1 MIIHNLE
8 DMSKKEE
15 LKKQILDLTREYY
28 REVHAKKKE
37 FEPGK
42 SFVHYGGRFFNDEE
56 MVNLVDS
63 SLDFW
68 LTQGPWTHKFER
80 RLADWLGVKYCAV
93 TNSGS
98 SANLLAFYT
107 LTSHKLGDRRIKKG
121 DEVITVA
128 AGFPTTVTPIIQYGA
143 IPVFVDVA
151 LPGFDIDVNQLEA
164 AYSPKTKAVMMA
176 HSLGNPFNL
185 KAVLA
190 FCEKHNLW
198 LIEDNCDALG
208 SEYTI
213 DGVTKKTGTW
223 GHIGT
228 SSFYPPHHMTM
239 GEGGA
244 VYTNDPELNKI
255 TLSFRD
261 WGRDCWCASGVDNT
275 CRMRFTGQFGELPQ
289 GYDHKYVYS
298 HFGFN
303 LKITDMQ
310 AAVGCAQLDKIDQIV
325 AARRANYQML
335 YDGLKDV
342 PGLILPVAEANSN
355 PSWFGFLIA
364 VKEDAGFTRN
374 ELTGYLEENKIQT
387 RNLFAGNLTKHP
399 CFDEMRQTGEGYRI
413 IGELK
418 NTDFVMTNGFW
429 IGVFPGMT
437 KEMNQWMIKCIKDF
451 CTTHAK

>member
-1 MIIHNLE
+1 MA
-8 DMSKKEE
+8 KKEE
-15 LKKQILDLTREYY
+15 LKAQILELTREYY
-28 REVHAKKKE
+28 KEVHAQKKE

-42 SFVHYGGRFFNDEE
+42 TFVHYGGRYFNDEE

-244 VYTNDPELNKI
+244 VYTNDSELNKI

-275 CRMRFTGQFGELPQ
+275 CRMRFTGQFGELPK

-310 AAVGCAQLDKIDQIV
+310 AAVGCAQLDKLDQIV

-374 ELTGYLEENKIQT
+374 ELTSYLEQNKIQT

-413 IGELK
+413 VGELK

-437 KEMNQWMIKCIKDF
+437 KEMNEWMIKCIKDF
-451 CTTHAK
+451 CTSHAK

>member
-37 FEPGK
+37 FESGK

-374 ELTGYLEENKIQT
+374 ELTGYLEQNKIQT

-413 IGELK
+413 VGELK

-437 KEMNQWMIKCIKDF
+437 KEMNLWMIKCIKDF
-451 CTTHAK
+451 CTSHAK

>member
-1 MIIHNLE
+1 
-8 DMSKKEE
+8 MSKKEE
-15 LKKQILDLTREYY
+15 LKAQILDLTREYY
-28 REVHAKKKE
+28 NEVHAQKKE

-80 RLADWLGVKYCAV
+80 RLADWLGVKFCAV

-244 VYTNDPELNKI
+244 VYTNDPLLNKI

-310 AAVGCAQLDKIDQIV
+310 AAVGCAQLDKLDQIV

-364 VKEDAGFTRN
+364 VKEDAAFTRN
-374 ELTGYLEENKIQT
+374 ELTGYLEQNKIQT

-413 IGELK
+413 VGELK

-437 KEMNQWMIKCIKDF
+437 KEMNQWMIKCIREF
-451 CTTHAK
+451 CIEHAK

>member
-1 MIIHNLE
+1 MARK
-8 DMSKKEE
+8 DE
-15 LKKQILDLTREYY
+15 LKVQILELTREYY
-28 REVHAKKKE
+28 KEVHAPKKE

-42 SFVHYGGRFFNDEE
+42 TFVHYGGRFFNDEE

-107 LTSHKLGDRRIKKG
+107 LTSHKLGERRIKKG
-121 DEVITVA
+121 DEIITVA
-128 AGFPTTVTPIIQYGA
+128 AGFPTTVTPIIQFGA

-151 LPGFDIDVNQLEA
+151 LPGFDIDVSQLEA
-164 AYSPKTKAVMMA
+164 AYSPKTKALMMA

-190 FCEKHNLW
+190 FCEKHSLW

-244 VYTNDPELNKI
+244 VYTNDLELNKI

-275 CRMRFTGQFGELPQ
+275 CRMRFTGQFGELPK

-310 AAVGCAQLDKIDQIV
+310 AAVGCAQLDKLDQIV

-374 ELTGYLEENKIQT
+374 ELTGYLEQNKIQT

-399 CFDEMRQTGEGYRI
+399 CFDEMRATGESYRI
-413 IGELK
+413 VGELK

-429 IGVFPGMT
+429 LGVFPGMT
-437 KEMNQWMIKCIKDF
+437 KEMNEWMIKCITDF
-451 CTTHAK
+451 CTSYAK

>member
-1 MIIHNLE
+1 MA
-8 DMSKKEE
+8 KKEE
-15 LKKQILDLTREYY
+15 LKAQILELTREYY
-28 REVHAKKKE
+28 EEVHAQKKE

-42 SFVHYGGRFFNDEE
+42 SFVHYGGRYFNDEE

-80 RLADWLGVKYCAV
+80 RLADWLGVKFCAV

-213 DGVTKKTGTW
+213 DDVTKKTGTW

-244 VYTNDPELNKI
+244 VYTNDPLLNKI

-310 AAVGCAQLDKIDQIV
+310 AAVGCAQLDKLDQIV

-342 PGLILPVAEANSN
+342 PGLILPVAETNSN

-374 ELTGYLEENKIQT
+374 ELTGYLEQNKIQT

-413 IGELK
+413 VGELK

-437 KEMNQWMIKCIKDF
+437 KEMNQWMIKCIREF
-451 CTTHAK
+451 CIAHAK

>member
-1 MIIHNLE
+1 MA
-8 DMSKKEE
+8 KKEE
-15 LKKQILDLTREYY
+15 LKAQILELTREYY
-28 REVHAKKKE
+28 KEVHAQKKE

-42 SFVHYGGRFFNDEE
+42 TFVHYGGRYFNDEE

-80 RLADWLGVKYCAV
+80 RLADWLGVKFCAV

-128 AGFPTTVTPIIQYGA
+128 AGFPTTVTPIIQFGA

-303 LKITDMQ
+303 LKISDMQ
-310 AAVGCAQLDKIDQIV
+310 AAVGCAQLEKLDQIV

-342 PGLILPVAEANSN
+342 PGLILPLAESNSN

-374 ELTGYLEENKIQT
+374 ELTGYLEQNKIQT

-399 CFDEMRQTGEGYRI
+399 CFDEMRATGEGYRI
-413 IGELK
+413 VGELK

-437 KEMNQWMIKCIKDF
+437 KEMNQWMIKCIREF
-451 CTTHAK
+451 CISHAK

>member
-1 MIIHNLE
+1 
-8 DMSKKEE
+8 MSKKEE
-15 LKKQILDLTREYY
+15 LKAQILELTREYY
-28 REVHAKKKE
+28 NEVHAQKKE

-80 RLADWLGVKYCAV
+80 RLADWLGVKFCAV

-244 VYTNDPELNKI
+244 VYTNDPLLNKI

-310 AAVGCAQLDKIDQIV
+310 AAVGCAQLDKLDQIV
-325 AARRANYQML
+325 AARRTNYQML

-342 PGLILPVAEANSN
+342 PGLILPVAEVNSN

-364 VKEDAGFTRN
+364 VKEDAAFTRN
-374 ELTGYLEENKIQT
+374 ELTGYLEQNKIQT

-413 IGELK
+413 VGELK

-437 KEMNQWMIKCIKDF
+437 KEMNQWMIKCIREF
-451 CTTHAK
+451 CIEHAK

>member
-1 MIIHNLE
+1 MAI
-8 DMSKKEE
+8 KEE
-15 LKKQILDLTREYY
+15 LKAQILELTREYY
-28 REVHAKKKE
+28 KEVHAQKTA

-80 RLADWLGVKYCAV
+80 RLADWLGVKFCAV

-143 IPVFVDVA
+143 IPVFVDVE
-151 LPGFDIDVNQLEA
+151 LPGFDIDVNQLDA

-244 VYTNDPELNKI
+244 VYTNDPLLNKI

-310 AAVGCAQLDKIDQIV
+310 AAVGCAQLDKLDKIV

-374 ELTGYLEENKIQT
+374 ELTGYLEQNKIQT

-413 IGELK
+413 VGELK

-451 CTTHAK
+451 CISHAK

>member
-1 MIIHNLE
+1 MA
-8 DMSKKEE
+8 KKEE
-15 LKKQILDLTREYY
+15 LKAQILELTREYY
-28 REVHAKKKE
+28 KEVHAQKKV

-42 SFVHYGGRFFNDEE
+42 SFVHYGGRYFNDEE

-80 RLADWLGVKYCAV
+80 RLADWLGVKFCAV

-244 VYTNDPELNKI
+244 VYTNDPLLNKI

-310 AAVGCAQLDKIDQIV
+310 AAVGCAQLDKLDLIV

-374 ELTGYLEENKIQT
+374 ELTGYLEQNKIQT

-413 IGELK
+413 VGELK

-437 KEMNQWMIKCIKDF
+437 KEMNQWMIKCIREF
-451 CTTHAK
+451 CIAHAK

>member
-1 MIIHNLE
+1 MA
-8 DMSKKEE
+8 KKEE
-15 LKKQILDLTREYY
+15 LKAQILELTREYY
-28 REVHAKKKE
+28 KEVHAQKKE

-80 RLADWLGVKYCAV
+80 RLADWLGVKFCAV

-244 VYTNDPELNKI
+244 VYTNDPLLNKI

-310 AAVGCAQLDKIDQIV
+310 AAVGCAQLDKLDQIV

-374 ELTGYLEENKIQT
+374 ELTGYLEQNKIQT

-413 IGELK
+413 VGELK

-437 KEMNQWMIKCIKDF
+437 KEMNQWMIKCIREF
-451 CTTHAK
+451 CLEHAK

>member
-1 MIIHNLE
+1 MA
-8 DMSKKEE
+8 KKEE
-15 LKKQILDLTREYY
+15 LKAQILELTREYY
-28 REVHAKKKE
+28 KEVHAPKKE

-80 RLADWLGVKYCAV
+80 RLADWLGVKFCAV

-151 LPGFDIDVNQLEA
+151 LPGFDIDVTQLEA
-164 AYSPKTKAVMMA
+164 AYSSKTKAVMMA

-310 AAVGCAQLDKIDQIV
+310 AAVGCAQLDKLDQIV

-335 YDGLKDV
+335 YDGLKNV

-374 ELTGYLEENKIQT
+374 ELTGYLEQNKIQT

-413 IGELK
+413 VGELK
-418 NTDFVMTNGFW
+418 NTDFVMTNAFW

-437 KEMNQWMIKCIKDF
+437 KEMNQWMIKCISNF
-451 CTTHAK
+451 CESHAL

>member
-1 MIIHNLE
+1 ML
-8 DMSKKEE
+8 KKEE
-15 LKKQILDLTREYY
+15 LKAQILELTREYY
-28 REVHAKKKE
+28 KEVHAQKKE

-80 RLADWLGVKYCAV
+80 RLADWLGVKFCAV

-107 LTSHKLGDRRIKKG
+107 LTSHKLGERRIKKG

-151 LPGFDIDVNQLEA
+151 LPGFDIDINQLEA

-244 VYTNDPELNKI
+244 VYTNDPLLNKI

-310 AAVGCAQLDKIDQIV
+310 AAVGCAQLEKLDQIV
-325 AARRANYQML
+325 TARRANYQML

-374 ELTGYLEENKIQT
+374 ELTGYLEQNKIQT

-413 IGELK
+413 VGELK

-429 IGVFPGMT
+429 LGVFPGMT
-437 KEMNQWMIKCIKDF
+437 KEMNEWMIKCIKTF
-451 CTTHAK
+451 CTEHAK

>member
-1 MIIHNLE
+1 MA
-8 DMSKKEE
+8 KKEE
-15 LKKQILDLTREYY
+15 LKAQILELTREYY
-28 REVHAKKKE
+28 KEVHAQKKE

-80 RLADWLGVKYCAV
+80 RLADWLGVKFCAV

-244 VYTNDPELNKI
+244 VYTNDPLLNKI

-275 CRMRFTGQFGELPQ
+275 CRMRFIGQFGELPQ

-310 AAVGCAQLDKIDQIV
+310 AAVGVAQLEKFPQF
-325 AARRANYQML
+325 AEKRRENFKYLYEKLAN
-335 YDGLKDV
+335 GGAEEK
-342 PGLILPVAEANSN
+342 LILPVAEENSD
-355 PSWFGFLIA
+355 PCWFGFI
-364 VKEDAGFTRN
+364 VTCREGVDRKKVVPYIESKN
-374 ELTGYLEENKIQT
+374 VQT
-387 RNLFAGNLTKHP
+387 RMLFAGNLIKHP
-399 CFDEMRQTGEGYRI
+399 CFDEMRKEGKGFRVV
-413 IGELK
+413 GDLT
-418 NTDFVMTNGFW
+418 NTDLIMDRSFW
-429 IGVFPGMT
+429 VGVYPGMT
-437 KEMNQWMIKCIKDF
+437 KEKLDYM
-451 CTTHAK
+451 AKVILEAINL

>member
-1 MIIHNLE
+1 
-8 DMSKKEE
+8 MSKKEE
-15 LKKQILDLTREYY
+15 LKAQILELTREYY
-28 REVHAKKKE
+28 KEVHAPKKE
-37 FEPGK
+37 FEAGK
-42 SFVHYGGRFFNDEE
+42 TFVHYGGRFFNDEE

-80 RLADWLGVKYCAV
+80 RLADWLGVKHCAV

-151 LPGFDIDVNQLEA
+151 LPGFDIDVTQLEA

-244 VYTNDPELNKI
+244 VYTNDPLLNKI

-275 CRMRFTGQFGELPQ
+275 CRMRFTGQFGELPK

-310 AAVGCAQLDKIDQIV
+310 AAVGCAQLDKLDQIV

-374 ELTGYLEENKIQT
+374 ELTGYLEQNKIQT

-413 IGELK
+413 VGDLK

-429 IGVFPGMT
+429 IGVFSGMT
-437 KEMNQWMIKCIKDF
+437 KEMNEWMIKCIRDF
-451 CTTHAK
+451 CTEHAK

>member
-1 MIIHNLE
+1 MPR
-8 DMSKKEE
+8 KEE
-15 LKKQILDLTREYY
+15 MKAQILELTREYY
-28 REVHAKKKE
+28 KEVHAQKKE

-68 LTQGPWTHKFER
+68 LTQGPWTHKFEH

-244 VYTNDPELNKI
+244 VYTNDPLLNKI

-310 AAVGCAQLDKIDQIV
+310 AAVGCAQLDKLDQIV

-364 VKEDAGFTRN
+364 VKEDAGFSRN
-374 ELTGYLEENKIQT
+374 ELTGYLEQNKIQT
-387 RNLFAGNLTKHP
+387 RNLFAGNLIKHP
-399 CFDEMRQTGEGYRI
+399 CFDEMRATGEGYRI
-413 IGELK
+413 VGELK

-437 KEMNQWMIKCIKDF
+437 KEMNLWMIKCIREF
-451 CTTHAK
+451 CMNKG

>member
-1 MIIHNLE
+1 MA
-8 DMSKKEE
+8 KKEE
-15 LKKQILDLTREYY
+15 LKAQILELTREYY
-28 REVHAKKKE
+28 KEVHAQKKG

-42 SFVHYGGRFFNDEE
+42 TFVHYGGRYFNDEE

-80 RLADWLGVKYCAV
+80 RLADWLGVKFCAV

-164 AYSPKTKAVMMA
+164 AYSSKTKAVMMA

-185 KAVLA
+185 KAVLD

-244 VYTNDPELNKI
+244 VYTNDPELNRI

-310 AAVGCAQLDKIDQIV
+310 AAVGCAQLDKLDQIV

-374 ELTGYLEENKIQT
+374 ELTGYLEQNKIQT
-387 RNLFAGNLTKHP
+387 RNLFAGNLIKHP

-413 IGELK
+413 VGELK

-437 KEMNQWMIKCIKDF
+437 KEMNQWMIKCISDF
-451 CTTHAK
+451 CKSHAK

>member
-1 MIIHNLE
+1 MA
-8 DMSKKEE
+8 KKDE
-15 LKKQILDLTREYY
+15 LKAQILELTREYY
-28 REVHAKKKE
+28 KEVHAPKKE
-37 FEPGK
+37 FEAGK
-42 SFVHYGGRFFNDEE
+42 TFVHYGGRYFNDEE

-80 RLADWLGVKYCAV
+80 RLADWLGVKHCAV

-143 IPVFVDVA
+143 VPVFVDVA
-151 LPGFDIDVNQLEA
+151 LPGFDIDVTQLEA

-310 AAVGCAQLDKIDQIV
+310 AAVGCAQLDKLDQIV

-335 YDGLKDV
+335 YNGLKDV
-342 PGLILPVAEANSN
+342 PGLILPVAESNSN

-374 ELTGYLEENKIQT
+374 ELTGYLEQNKIQT

-413 IGELK
+413 VGELK

-437 KEMNQWMIKCIKDF
+437 KEMNLWMIKCIKDF
-451 CTTHAK
+451 CTSHAK

>member
-1 MIIHNLE
+1 MA
-8 DMSKKEE
+8 KKDE
-15 LKKQILDLTREYY
+15 LKAQILELTREYY
-28 REVHAKKKE
+28 REVLTQKKE

-42 SFVHYGGRFFNDEE
+42 TFVHYGGRFFNDEE

-128 AGFPTTVTPIIQYGA
+128 AGFPTTVTPIIQFGA

-151 LPGFDIDVNQLEA
+151 LPGFDIDVTQLEA

-244 VYTNDPELNKI
+244 VYTNDPLLNKI

-310 AAVGCAQLDKIDQIV
+310 AAVGCAQLDKLDQIV

-364 VKEDAGFTRN
+364 VKENAGFTRN
-374 ELTGYLEENKIQT
+374 ELTGYLEQNKIQT

-399 CFDEMRQTGEGYRI
+399 CFDEMRATGEGYRI
-413 IGELK
+413 VGELK

-437 KEMNQWMIKCIKDF
+437 KEMNEWMIKCIKDF
-451 CTTHAK
+451 CTSHAK

>member
-1 MIIHNLE
+1 
-8 DMSKKEE
+8 MSKKEE
-15 LKKQILDLTREYY
+15 LKAQILELTREYY
-28 REVHAKKKE
+28 KEVHAQKKV

-42 SFVHYGGRFFNDEE
+42 SFVHYGGRYFNDEE

-80 RLADWLGVKYCAV
+80 RLADWLGVKFCAV

-151 LPGFDIDVNQLEA
+151 LPGFDIDVTQLEA

-185 KAVLA
+185 KAVLT

-244 VYTNDPELNKI
+244 VYTNDPLLNKI

-310 AAVGCAQLDKIDQIV
+310 AAVGCAQLDKLDQIV

-342 PGLILPVAEANSN
+342 PGLILPVAEADSN

-374 ELTGYLEENKIQT
+374 ELTGYLEQNKIQT

-399 CFDEMRQTGEGYRI
+399 CFDEMRASGEGYRI
-413 IGELK
+413 VGELK

-437 KEMNQWMIKCIKDF
+437 KEMNLWMIKCISDF
-451 CTTHAK
+451 CKSHAK

>member
-1 MIIHNLE
+1 
-8 DMSKKEE
+8 MSKKED
-15 LKKQILDLTREYY
+15 LKAQILELTREYY
-28 REVHAKKKE
+28 KEVHAPKKE

-42 SFVHYGGRFFNDEE
+42 TFVHYGGRYFNDEE

-80 RLADWLGVKYCAV
+80 RLADWLGVKFCAV

-143 IPVFVDVA
+143 IPVFVDVE

-208 SEYTI
+208 SEYSI

-244 VYTNDPELNKI
+244 VYTNDPLLNKI

-310 AAVGCAQLDKIDQIV
+310 AAVGCAQLDKIDSIV

-374 ELTGYLEENKIQT
+374 ELTGYLEQNKIQT

-399 CFDEMRQTGEGYRI
+399 CFDEMRQTGEGYRVV
-413 IGELK
+413 GELN

-437 KEMNQWMIKCIKDF
+437 KEMNQWMIKCISDF
-451 CTTHAK
+451 CKSHAK

>member
-1 MIIHNLE
+1 MARKE
-8 DMSKKEE
+8 D
-15 LKKQILDLTREYY
+15 LKAQILELTREYY
-28 REVHAKKKE
+28 KEVHAQKKE

-42 SFVHYGGRFFNDEE
+42 SFVHYGGRYFNDEE
-56 MVNLVDS
+56 MVNLMDS

-80 RLADWLGVKYCAV
+80 RLADWLGVKYCSV

-107 LTSHKLGDRRIKKG
+107 LTSHKLGDHRIKKG

-128 AGFPTTVTPIIQYGA
+128 AGFPTTVTPIIQFGA
-143 IPVFVDVA
+143 IPVFVDVT

-164 AYSPKTKAVMMA
+164 AYSPKVKAVMMA

-185 KAVLA
+185 KAVLE

-244 VYTNDPELNKI
+244 VYTNDPLLNKI

-310 AAVGCAQLDKIDQIV
+310 AAVGCAQLDKLDQIV
-325 AARRANYQML
+325 VARRANYQML

-342 PGLILPVAEANSN
+342 PGLILPVAEVNSN

-374 ELTGYLEENKIQT
+374 ELTGYLEQNKIQT

-413 IGELK
+413 VGELK

-437 KEMNQWMIKCIKDF
+437 KEMNQWMIKCIREF
-451 CTTHAK
+451 CIEHAK

>member
-1 MIIHNLE
+1 MA
-8 DMSKKEE
+8 KKEE
-15 LKKQILDLTREYY
+15 LKAQILELTREYY
-28 REVHAKKKE
+28 KEVHAQKKE

-80 RLADWLGVKYCAV
+80 RLADWLGVKFCAV

-310 AAVGCAQLDKIDQIV
+310 AAVGCAQLDKLDQIV

-335 YDGLKDV
+335 HDGLKDV
-342 PGLILPVAEANSN
+342 PGLILPVAEVNSN

-374 ELTGYLEENKIQT
+374 ELTGYLEQNKIQT

-413 IGELK
+413 VGELK

-437 KEMNQWMIKCIKDF
+437 KEMNLWMIKCISEF
-451 CTTHAK
+451 CKSHAK

>member
-1 MIIHNLE
+1 MA
-8 DMSKKEE
+8 KKEG
-15 LKKQILDLTREYY
+15 LKAQILELTREYY
-28 REVHAKKKE
+28 KEVHAQKKE

-42 SFVHYGGRFFNDEE
+42 SFVHYGGRYFNDEE

-80 RLADWLGVKYCAV
+80 RLADWLGVRFCAV

-107 LTSHKLGDRRIKKG
+107 LTSHKLGDRKIKKG

-151 LPGFDIDVNQLEA
+151 LPGFDIDINQLEA

-244 VYTNDPELNKI
+244 VYTNDPLLNKI

-310 AAVGCAQLDKIDQIV
+310 AAVGCAQLDKLDQIV

-342 PGLILPVAEANSN
+342 PGLILPIAEANSN

-374 ELTGYLEENKIQT
+374 ELTGYLEQNKIQT

-413 IGELK
+413 VGELK

-437 KEMNQWMIKCIKDF
+437 KEMNQWMIKCIREF
-451 CTTHAK
+451 CIAHAK

>member
-1 MIIHNLE
+1 MA
-8 DMSKKEE
+8 KKEE
-15 LKKQILDLTREYY
+15 LKAQILELTREYY
-28 REVHAKKKE
+28 KEVHAQKKE

-80 RLADWLGVKYCAV
+80 RLADWLGVKFCAV

-244 VYTNDPELNKI
+244 VYTNDPMLNKI

-310 AAVGCAQLDKIDQIV
+310 AAVGCAQLDKIDSIV

-342 PGLILPVAEANSN
+342 PGLILPVAEENSN

-374 ELTGYLEENKIQT
+374 ELTGYLEQNKIQT

-413 IGELK
+413 VGELK

-437 KEMNQWMIKCIKDF
+437 KEMNEWMIKCIREF
-451 CTTHAK
+451 CTQYGK

>member
-1 MIIHNLE
+1 
-8 DMSKKEE
+8 MSKKEE
-15 LKKQILDLTREYY
+15 LKAQILELTREYY
-28 REVHAKKKE
+28 KEVHAPKKE

-80 RLADWLGVKYCAV
+80 RLADWLGVKFCAV

-107 LTSHKLGDRRIKKG
+107 LTSHKLGDRRIKKC

-244 VYTNDPELNKI
+244 VYTNDPLLNKI

-310 AAVGCAQLDKIDQIV
+310 AAVGCAQLDKLDQIV

-374 ELTGYLEENKIQT
+374 ELTGYLEQNKIQT

-413 IGELK
+413 VGELK

-437 KEMNQWMIKCIKDF
+437 KEMNQWMIKCIKTF
-451 CTTHAK
+451 CTEHAK

>member
-1 MIIHNLE
+1 MARK
-8 DMSKKEE
+8 DE
-15 LKKQILDLTREYY
+15 LKAQILELTREYY
-28 REVHAKKKE
+28 KEVHAQKKE

-42 SFVHYGGRFFNDEE
+42 SFVHYGGRYFNDEE

-80 RLADWLGVKYCAV
+80 RLADWLGVKFCAV

-213 DGVTKKTGTW
+213 DSVTKKTGTW

-244 VYTNDPELNKI
+244 VYTNDPLLNKI

-261 WGRDCWCASGVDNT
+261 WGR
-275 CRMRFTGQFGELPQ
+275 L
-289 GYDHKYVYS
+289 
-298 HFGFN
+298 
-303 LKITDMQ
+303 
-310 AAVGCAQLDKIDQIV
+310 
-325 AARRANYQML
+325 
-335 YDGLKDV
+335 
-342 PGLILPVAEANSN
+342 
-355 PSWFGFLIA
+355 
-364 VKEDAGFTRN
+364 
-374 ELTGYLEENKIQT
+374 
-387 RNLFAGNLTKHP
+387 
-399 CFDEMRQTGEGYRI
+399 
-413 IGELK
+413 
-418 NTDFVMTNGFW
+418 
-429 IGVFPGMT
+429 
-437 KEMNQWMIKCIKDF
+437 
-451 CTTHAK
+451 